1 MRRLGVNVYYL
12 VMADDN
18 TQRENTVREK
28 RRLGDEWV
36 DWDGRIDDGSTDTDG
51 RVFIGV
57 AMATI
62 AAILGLTALLGWL
75 IYPRLDQ
82 IGALARTSFTAAY
95 GLLAAVLLVWLILFI
110 WGAASKR
117 PFFST
122 LIVVPK
128 LVNLLLEISIGIGKI
143 FGLSRDRLVNSFLKL
158 HNIFIN
164 SDPRRVPP
172 DKMLVLM
179 PRCLTRENNIALRR
193 MRDHYGFVL
202 GAAGGGGEARR
213 KIRETRPALIIAI
226 ACERDLLTGFIDV
239 NPHIPVIGF
248 PNYRPC
254 GPCKNTEVNLE
265 DIESAVK
272 RHLVDV
278 RN

>member
-1 MRRLGVNVYYL
+1 
-12 VMADDN
+12 MADDQTHN
-18 TQRENTVREK
+18 DNPVKEK
-28 RRLGDEWV
+28 RRLGDEWA
-36 DWDGRIDDGSTDTDG
+36 DWDGRVDNISADTDG

-62 AAILGLTALLGWL
+62 AVILGLTALLGWL

-82 IGALARTSFTAAY
+82 IGALARTSFTAVY
-95 GLLAAVLLVWLILFI
+95 GLLAVILVVWLVLFI

-164 SDPRRVPP
+164 SDPRRVSP

-179 PRCLTRENNIALRR
+179 PRCLSRENNIALRK
-193 MRDHYGFVL
+193 MRDRYGFIL
-202 GAAGGGGEARR
+202 GVAGGGGEARR

-226 ACERDLLTGFIDV
+226 ACERDLLTGFVDV
-239 NPHIPVIGF
+239 NPHIRVIGF

-254 GPCKNTEVNLE
+254 GPCKNTEVNLG
-265 DIESAVK
+265 DIEDTVK
-272 RHLVDV
+272 RHLVAAE
-278 RN
+278 N

>member
-1 MRRLGVNVYYL
+1 
-12 VMADDN
+12 MADDRDH
-18 TQRENTVREK
+18 RENAVTEK
-28 RRLGDEWV
+28 RRLGDEWA
-36 DWDGRIDDGSTDTDG
+36 DWDGRIEDVPTDTDG

-62 AAILGLTALLGWL
+62 AAILGLTAILGWL

-82 IGALARTSFTAAY
+82 IGAVARISFTGVY
-95 GLLAAVLLVWLILFI
+95 VLLAVVLLVWLALFI
-110 WGAASKR
+110 WGAASRR

-122 LIVVPK
+122 LVVVPK

-143 FGLSRDRLVNSFLKL
+143 LGLSRDRLVNSFLKL
-158 HNIFIN
+158 HNIFLD
-164 SDPRRVPP
+164 SDPRRVAP

-179 PRCLTRENNIALRR
+179 PRCLTRENNIALRK
-193 MRDHYGFVL
+193 MRDRYGFIL

-265 DIESAVK
+265 AIETAVK
-272 RHLVDV
+272 RHLII
-278 RN
+278 NEN

>member
-1 MRRLGVNVYYL
+1 MT
-12 VMADDN
+12 DDQ
-18 TQRENTVREK
+18 THGKDSVKER
-28 RRLGDEWV
+28 RRLGDEWA
-36 DWDGRIDDGSTDTDG
+36 DWDGRLENVSADTDG

-62 AAILGLTALLGWL
+62 VAILGLTALLGWL

-82 IGALARTSFTAAY
+82 IGGVARTAFTAVY
-95 GLLAAVLLVWLILFI
+95 GLLAVVLVIWLILFI

-122 LIVVPK
+122 LIIVPK
-128 LVNLLLEISIGIGKI
+128 LVNLLLEISIGIGKL

-158 HNIFIN
+158 HNIIIN
-164 SDPRRVPP
+164 SDPRRVAP

-179 PRCLTRENNIALRR
+179 PRCLTRENNIALRK
-193 MRDHYGFVL
+193 MRDRYGFIL

-226 ACERDLLTGFIDV
+226 ACERDLLNGFIDV

-254 GPCKNTEVNLE
+254 GPCKNTQVNLD
-265 DIESAVK
+265 DIEATVK
-272 RHLVDV
+272 RHLVGAE
-278 RN
+278 N

>member
-1 MRRLGVNVYYL
+1 
-12 VMADDN
+12 MADDQN
-18 TQRENTVREK
+18 HRHNPVKER
-28 RRLGDEWV
+28 RRLGDEWA
-36 DWDGRIDDGSTDTDG
+36 DWDGQVDNISTDTDG

-62 AAILGLTALLGWL
+62 AAILGLTAILGWL

-82 IGALARTSFTAAY
+82 IGALARTSFTAVY
-95 GLLAAVLLVWLILFI
+95 GLLAAVLVVWLVLFI
-110 WGAASKR
+110 WGAVSKR
-117 PFFST
+117 PFLST

-128 LVNLLLEISIGIGKI
+128 LVNLLLEISIGIGKV

-158 HNIFIN
+158 HNIFLN
-164 SDPRRVPP
+164 SDPRRVSP

-179 PRCLTRENNIALRR
+179 PRCLTRENNIALRK
-193 MRDHYGFVL
+193 MRDRYGFIL

-213 KIRETRPALIIAI
+213 KIHETRPALIIAI

-254 GPCKNTEVNLE
+254 GPCKNTEVNLD

-272 RHLVDV
+272 RHLVAAE
-278 RN
+278 N

>member
-1 MRRLGVNVYYL
+1 
-12 VMADDN
+12 MADD
-18 TQRENTVREK
+18 QVRKNSNVKER
-28 RRLGDEWV
+28 RRLGDEWA
-36 DWDGRIDDGSTDTDG
+36 DWDGQIENISADTDG

-57 AMATI
+57 SIATI
-62 AAILGLTALLGWL
+62 VAILGLTALLGWL

-82 IGALARTSFTAAY
+82 IGAVARTAFTAVY
-95 GLLAAVLLVWLILFI
+95 GLLAAILLVWLVLFI
-110 WGAASKR
+110 WGAATRR
-117 PFFST
+117 PFLST

-128 LVNLLLEISIGIGKI
+128 LVNLLLEISIGIGKV

-158 HNIFIN
+158 HNMFIN
-164 SDPRRVPP
+164 SDPRRVAP

-179 PRCLTRENNIALRR
+179 PRCLTRDNNIALRK
-193 MRDHYGFVL
+193 MRDRYGFVL

-226 ACERDLLTGFIDV
+226 ACERDLLTGFTDV

-265 DIESAVK
+265 DIEATVK
-272 RHLVDV
+272 RHLVATQ
-278 RN
+278 N

>member
-1 MRRLGVNVYYL
+1 
-12 VMADDN
+12 MAEDR
-18 TQRENTVREK
+18 THKENTIKER
-28 RRLGDEWV
+28 RRLGDEWA
-36 DWDGRIDDGSTDTDG
+36 DWDGQVENLSTDTDG

-57 AMATI
+57 AIATI
-62 AAILGLTALLGWL
+62 VAILGLTALLGWL

-82 IGALARTSFTAAY
+82 IGAIARTTFTAVY
-95 GLLAAVLLVWLILFI
+95 GLLALVLLVWLVLFI
-110 WGAASKR
+110 WGAASTR

-122 LIVVPK
+122 LIIVPK
-128 LVNLLLEISIGIGKI
+128 LVNLLLEISIGIGKL

-164 SDPRRVPP
+164 SDPRRVQP

-179 PRCLTRENNIALRR
+179 PRCLTRDNNIALRR
-193 MRDHYGFVL
+193 MRDRYGFIL

-226 ACERDLLTGFIDV
+226 ACERDLLTGFVDV

-254 GPCKNTEVNLE
+254 GPCKNTEVNLG
-265 DIESAVK
+265 DIESTVK
-272 RHLVDV
+272 RHLVASDS
-278 RN
+278 